1 MQKLR
6 ALIKRIGIEPPKLD
20 RDYKKRPKPVTGTGR
35 YIKVLETVY
44 KPPKVYEFPPEDPE
58 RRKRIIEAQKR
69 AIAEKKAKEQ
79 AEAEKPKRKPRQN
92 RVWSPELIERFKALY
107 SQGLTYP
114 QIAAEM
120 GMKPTQ
126 INAEAYYLR
135 ELGEI
140 GERLPCNLW
149 SDEEVE
155 RLHELRK
162 QGLSVAKCAKALHR
176 STGSVDARLRREAE
190 KC

>member
-1 MQKLR
+1 MSIS
-6 ALIKRIGIEPPKLD
+6 IKRIGPKPPELN
-20 RDYKKRPKPVTGTGR
+20 REYKKRPKPVSGYGR
-35 YIKVLETVY
+35 YIKTLPCNY
-44 KPPKVYEFPPEDPE
+44 KPAPTYEIPPEDPE
-58 RRKRIIEAQKR
+58 RRKRIIESQKR
-69 AIAEKKAKEQ
+69 NRMEREQ
-79 AEAEKPKRKPRQN
+79 AEKPKRKPRQN
-92 RVWSPELIERFKALY
+92 RVWTPEKIERFKALY

-114 QIAAEM
+114 QIAREM

-149 SDEEVE
+149 SEEEVE
-155 RLHELRK
+155 RLHELRQ